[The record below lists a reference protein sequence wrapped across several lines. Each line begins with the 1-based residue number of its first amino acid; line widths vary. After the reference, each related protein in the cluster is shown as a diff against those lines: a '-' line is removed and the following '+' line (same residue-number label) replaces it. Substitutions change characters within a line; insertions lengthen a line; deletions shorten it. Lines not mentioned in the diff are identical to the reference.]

1 METVQVA
8 EVMAAGAAAGVLGTL
23 LGIGGGVFLVP
34 FLVTVVS
41 LPFAVSRGVSL
52 MTVIATSSAV
62 ASAQAGRQFMN
73 VRLAMLLQAATVV
86 GGLSGGL
93 TSRFIDERMLIALF
107 AFVTILVALVMIHRL
122 QYRNV
127 IFDGSVTPGMFGG
140 AYFEQE
146 SNQHVVYET
155 RRLPLALLAALAAGN
170 VSSLLGIGGGILLV
184 PALNAFC
191 SVPMRVAAATSAFM
205 IGVTAV
211 SAVPIYYAHGEV
223 VPHYAAAAVLG
234 VLLGSR
240 AGVLLS
246 PTLPSMLLKVM
257 MIAVLFVVAG
267 MMLWSLR

>member
-8 EVMAAGAAAGVLGTL
+8 EVMIAGAAAGVLGAL

-34 FLVTVVS
+34 FLVTVVQ

-62 ASAQAGRQFMN
+62 ASAQAGRKFLN
-73 VRLAMLLQAATVV
+73 VRLAMVLQAATVV

-93 TSRFIDERMLIALF
+93 TSRFIDERTLIALF
-107 AFVTILVALVMIHRL
+107 ALITVLVALVMIHRL
-122 QYRNV
+122 DHRNV
-127 IFDGSVTPGMFGG
+127 IFDGSLKPGLFGG
-140 AYFEQE
+140 EYFEHE
-146 SNQHVVYET
+146 SQKQVVYET
-155 RRLPLALLAALAAGN
+155 QRLPLAFVAALAAGN

-191 SVPMRVAAATSAFM
+191 RVPMRVAAATSAFM

-223 VPHYAAAAVLG
+223 IPHYAAAAVLG

-246 PTLPSMLLKVM
+246 PTLPAMLLKVM
-257 MIAVLFVVAG
+257 MIVVLFFVSG